1 MSEKR
6 TISILGA
13 TGSIGLST
21 IDILRD
27 HCDRFEVVG
36 LTANRNVA
44 ELVRL
49 AKLLNVK
56 YAAIADEGYYSELK
70 AALVGTGVEALSGEE
85 GVLTVAEA
93 ESDIVMSAI
102 VGAAGLK
109 PTLKAIQRGA
119 TIALANK
126 ECLVC
131 AGDLMLEEAVKHN
144 ARLLPVDSEHNAIY
158 QVFDEERSH
167 YVERIILTASGGPF
181 LHSELADLKSV
192 TPEQAVAH
200 PNWDMGAK
208 ISVDSATMM
217 NKGLEMIE
225 AYYLFPVERQQID
238 VIVHPQSVI
247 HSMVEYVDG
256 SVLAQ
261 MGSPDMRTPISYCLD
276 WPKRLKTGAEK
287 LNFAAMKDLSFI
299 APDFEKFRCLA
310 LARES
315 LLKGGS
321 MPITLNAAN
330 EVAVA
335 AFLNR
340 KIGFLDI
347 AYVVEAA
354 LDKIDMKAPQSL
366 VNVYEIDGQVRAM
379 ANEIIAK
386 LP

>member
-1 MSEKR
+1 MTKR
-6 TISILGA
+6 QTISILGS

-21 IDILRD
+21 VDIIQR
-27 HCDRFEVVG
+27 HPNRFEVVG
-36 LTANRNVA
+36 LTANQNLS

-49 AKLLNVK
+49 AKALNAK
-56 YAAIADEGYYSELK
+56 YAAIGNEALYAELK
-70 AALVGTGVEALSGEE
+70 EVLSGTSIIPLAGEAGICE
-85 GVLTVAEA
+85 VAEA
-93 ESDIVMSAI
+93 NSDIVMSAI

-109 PTLKAIQRGA
+109 PTLQAIRRGA

-131 AGDLMLEEAVKHN
+131 AGDLMLEEVNRYGSK
-144 ARLLPVDSEHNAIY
+144 LLPVDSEHNAIF
-158 QVFDEERSH
+158 QVFDQEHASD
-167 YVERIILTASGGPF
+167 VERIILTASGGPF
-181 LHSELADLKSV
+181 LNQTIDELTDV

-225 AYYLFPVERQQID
+225 AYYLFPVNRDQVD

-261 MGSPDMRTPISYCLD
+261 MGTPDMRTPISYCLG
-276 WPKRLKTGAEK
+276 WPDRLSTGAK
-287 LNFAAMKDLSFI
+287 GLDFATLADLTFVE
-299 APDFEKFRCLA
+299 PDYAKFRCLG

-315 LLKGGS
+315 LINGGT
-321 MPITLNAAN
+321 MPAAMNAAN
-330 EVAVA
+330 EVAVD

-340 KIGFLDI
+340 NIGFLDI
-347 AYVVEAA
+347 ACVVEKV
-354 LDKIDMKAPQSL
+354 LEKFDMKAPQSL
-366 VNVYEIDGQVRAM
+366 ANVYEIDKQARIM
-379 ANEIIAK
+379 AHEAIAC
-386 LP
+386 L